1 MPAQRNLLIAALF
14 LSAVLLL
21 QCSDDDKPTAPG
33 PDLSAWGGILMV
45 DNQGTVI
52 GGDESDWCSSANPG
66 RGGLPEAYALYP
78 AYPNPAV
85 DSIRIR
91 YDLPAASSVTL
102 QIMDSTGAILRTL
115 VDADQVAGSYSV
127 SWPLDDS
134 SGIRLSPGLYRCLMT
149 AGGFSCRG
157 DLEIASPAR
166 QVTVYGIHIGDALK
180 GVYVSPVDVGG
191 LVMRFLDPDTVGAV
205 LYTSTTNQMVTLD
218 SVKTDT
224 LIVAILPDVADL
236 HSMPAGTQILFRTTV
251 SGTARLIAVD
261 ASDTLGYILP
271 GLIREA
277 TF

>member
-14 LSAVLLL
+14 LSAVMLI
-21 QCSDDDKPTAPG
+21 QCSDDDKPTASG

-52 GGDESDWCSSANPG
+52 GGDQSDWCSSPNPRKG
-66 RGGLPEAYALYP
+66 ELPDAFALYP

-85 DSIRIR
+85 DSVRIA
-91 YDLPAASSVTL
+91 YDLPVLSPVEL
-102 QIMDSTGAILRTL
+102 LICDSTGTILRTL
-115 VDADQVAGSYSV
+115 VDADQAAGSYSV

-134 SGIRLSPGLYRCLMT
+134 SGIRLSPGSYRCLMT

-157 DLEIASPAR
+157 DLEIASPTR
-166 QVTVYGIHIGDALK
+166 QVTVYGIHIGDTLK
-180 GVYVSPVDVGG
+180 GVYVSPFGVGG
-191 LVMRFLDPDTVGAV
+191 LAMRFLDPDTVGTL
-205 LYTSTTNQMVTLD
+205 LYTSTTNHMVTLD
-218 SVKTDT
+218 SVKADT
-224 LIVAILPDVADL
+224 LIIAILPDVADL

-261 ASDTLGYILP
+261 ASDTMGYILP